1 MTAALILEPRERTAT
16 RQLAAV
22 RPEPKLIQ
30 LAREG
35 DTAALRDLLDMTS
48 DSVYAY
54 AFNATHKSREAQNI
68 TANVLE
74 RLPRV
79 LRRQRWDTL
88 EALSSQLMSIARAE
102 VGVYNRRQARSDNR
116 RDVRTWTRHAVFA
129 ATSIATIVYAGILA
143 F

>member
-1 MTAALILEPRERTAT
+1 MTAALILEPRERIAT
-16 RQLAAV
+16 RQLSAV
-22 RPEPKLIQ
+22 RPEPTLIR

-35 DTAALRDLLDMTS
+35 DVASMRDLLEMTS
-48 DSVYAY
+48 DSVYTY
-54 AFNATHKSREAQNI
+54 AFNATHKSHEAQII

-88 EALSSQLMSIARAE
+88 DTLNSQLMSIARAE
-102 VGVYNRRQARSDNR
+102 VGVYNRRLARNDNR
-116 RDVRTWTRHAVFA
+116 RDVRTWTRHAMLA

>member
-1 MTAALILEPRERTAT
+1 MTAALILEPRERIAT
-16 RQLAAV
+16 RQLSAV
-22 RPEPKLIQ
+22 RPEPTLIR

-35 DTAALRDLLDMTS
+35 DVASMRDLLDMTS

-54 AFNATHKSREAQNI
+54 AFNATHNSHEAQI
-68 TANVLE
+68 VTANVLE

-88 EALSSQLMSIARAE
+88 DTLNSQLMSIARAE
-102 VGVYNRRQARSDNR
+102 VGVYNRRLARNDNR
-116 RDVRTWTRHAVFA
+116 RDVRTWTRHAMLA